1 MKRRVTVVLLFAL
14 YAAWKTFY
22 SVQTDAESWRVAL
35 FGVAAAGFG
44 VLAAVGWWRQ
54 RQAAAREAG

>member
-1 MKRRVTVVLLFAL
+1 MLLFAL